1 MSRRPPPAPAG
12 KRLDAVLAAGI
23 EQKFVVQ
30 GDAPAPQRLP
40 ALTATECGAYTPM
53 DADAVPEADQTGLYM
68 VAGLY
73 VFDSMKTPLYAGLQ
87 AMMARNRML
96 DDSKNTVYDMLMTAI
111 RQAYVY
117 DSRQTKPDAADPTA
131 RWNWGDSNNP
141 LTNRE
146 LYPKYSKKGWQN
158 ELYGSMEK
166 YKKNT
171 ALEVPANG
179 GTLAYRYD
187 DEHVLEIPI
196 YGNFDD
202 ARPLTFGKDEYE
214 TIWNV
219 GRMQNVSQWRLFV
232 VLDLIKPNVKT
243 YFAFKVHASKTSET
257 MAVNHYWY
265 KSYAKQGFNKETNWN
280 DFLKHGVGVALQK
293 TIANAGLQGALV
305 KAGTDDTYYLD
316 LLKNKSA

>member
-96 DDSKNTVYDMLMTAI
+96 DVSKNTVYDMLMTAI

-117 DSRQTKPDAADPTA
+117 DSRQTKPDATDPRQGGIGAIPKPNHKPGSTPSTAKKAGSTSSMGLWTITRRIRRSRSWPTA
-131 RWNWGDSNNP
+131 ARWRTATTTNTSWKSP
-141 LTNRE
+141 STATLT
-146 LYPKYSKKGWQN
+146 
-158 ELYGSMEK
+158 
-166 YKKNT
+166 T
-171 ALEVPANG
+171 ATAHLWK
-179 GTLAYRYD
+179 R
-187 DEHVLEIPI
+187 
-196 YGNFDD
+196 
-202 ARPLTFGKDEYE
+202 
-214 TIWNV
+214 
-219 GRMQNVSQWRLFV
+219 
-232 VLDLIKPNVKT
+232 
-243 YFAFKVHASKTSET
+243 
-257 MAVNHYWY
+257 
-265 KSYAKQGFNKETNWN
+265 
-280 DFLKHGVGVALQK
+280 
-293 TIANAGLQGALV
+293 
-305 KAGTDDTYYLD
+305 
-316 LLKNKSA
+316 